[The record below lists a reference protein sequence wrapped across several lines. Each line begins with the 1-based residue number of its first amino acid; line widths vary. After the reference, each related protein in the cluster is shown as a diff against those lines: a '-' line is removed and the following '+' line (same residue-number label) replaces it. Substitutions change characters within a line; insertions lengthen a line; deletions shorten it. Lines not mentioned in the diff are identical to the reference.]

1 MSRFSLSLIEL
12 LIEGIPESFLF
23 VFAVYIFTK
32 LKFDIKKYLLISLA
46 LVVVTYITRW
56 LPINLGTHTMLT
68 LLVLIVLFIVIN
80 KVSLQYVVRS
90 IVSVIT
96 LAVILVVSELLNLLL
111 LIVLFGRQE
120 SEELLNSNSPII
132 KDISK
137 IPSIVIFAAIILICH
152 IVLLKLD
159 KHKKDQNGNSGTED
173 G

>member
-32 LKFDIKKYLLISLA
+32 LKFDIKKYLLINLA

-96 LAVILVVSELLNLLL
+96 LAVMVVASELLNLLL
-111 LIVLFGRQE
+111 FIALFGQKK
-120 SEELLNSNSPII
+120 SEQLLNSNSPLT
-132 KDISK
+132 KDLGE
-137 IPSIVIFAAIILICH
+137 IPSIVIFAAMIFTYCFVSVRI
-152 IVLLKLD
+152 D